1 MKKFLVLTIVAAFL
15 FSLGGMM
22 AGCEKKEPEPKPTEN
37 QPPPE
42 PSPEEISNKIITEA
56 LGSAVMG
63 AVASGKVSPEVRAKL
78 VEDLTKARSANQTSE
93 NGQKALNIV
102 SGKLEE
108 IVMKAKTERQWDVV
122 LLGIAGY
129 EVFNKD
135 SATMKRIKEQA
146 DLESKKPIVVL
157 KAFMTDQK
165 SNRVFAILQI
175 QNQMTGEV
183 KTVNISEGEEAE
195 GLRFNKVIG
204 DNRGIELEYM
214 AIPGDMF
221 EVMMAK

>member
-1 MKKFLVLTIVAAFL
+1 MKRIFVLTIVAAFL
-15 FSLGGMM
+15 LSMGGMM
-22 AGCEKKEPEPKPTEN
+22 AGCEKKEPEPKPVEN

-42 PSPEEISNKIITEA
+42 PTPEEISNKIITEA

-78 VEDLTKARSANQTSE
+78 VDDLTKARSANQASE

-102 SGKLEE
+102 ASKLEE
-108 IVMKAKTERQWDVV
+108 LVMKAKADRQWDVV
-122 LLGIAGY
+122 LLGVAGY
-129 EVFNKD
+129 EVFNKE

-146 DLESKKPIVVL
+146 ELEGKKPIVKL

-165 SNRVFAILQI
+165 TNRVFAVLEI
-175 QNQMTGEV
+175 QNRMTGET
-183 KTVNISEGEEAE
+183 KNVNVGEGEEVE

-204 DNRGIELEYM
+204 DNRGIELEYL

-221 EVMMAK
+221 EVKMAE